1 MCFLG
6 LTTVFTIS
14 KVFYFCFSNSVDN
27 RRSQIV
33 NNKRCLVPK
42 LQYRC
47 HSRFHF
53 DTILVAAILQ
63 PFSVYKGTISKK
75 ALASHKIGF
84 IFHENTKYW
93 KKKQALIHTSTFSN
107 FLDFKCLLIQKN
119 HASNIKSI
127 FDNSQGINS
136 LPHKCSS
143 GFDLWYCRDVV
154 TYVVFTFPLLKNA
167 VLKC

>member
-6 LTTVFTIS
+6 LTTVFNIS
-14 KVFYFCFSNSVDN
+14 KIFYFFSCFSNSFHN
-27 RRSQIV
+27 RRSQIIV

-53 DTILVAAILQ
+53 DTIFVAAILQ

-75 ALASHKIGF
+75 ALTSYKNRLHILGKHKVL
-84 IFHENTKYW
+84 
-93 KKKQALIHTSTFSN
+93 KKQNKTKQTLIHTSTFSN
-107 FLDFKCLLIQKN
+107 FLDFKSLLIQKN

-127 FDNSQGINS
+127 LDNSQGINS
-136 LPHKCSS
+136 LSHKCSS
-143 GFDLWYCRDVV
+143 GFDL
-154 TYVVFTFPLLKNA
+154 
-167 VLKC
+167 

>member
-1 MCFLG
+1 MTSVLNKQHVKLIHIFSKIQKPYPVMGLTITLECIHSVCFLG
-6 LTTVFTIS
+6 LTTVFTFS
-14 KVFYFCFSNSVDN
+14 KVFYLCFSNSFDN
-27 RRSQIV
+27 RRSHIV

-53 DTILVAAILQ
+53 DTIFVAAILQ

-93 KKKQALIHTSTFSN
+93 KKNKH
-107 FLDFKCLLIQKN
+107 
-119 HASNIKSI
+119 
-127 FDNSQGINS
+127 
-136 LPHKCSS
+136 
-143 GFDLWYCRDVV
+143 
-154 TYVVFTFPLLKNA
+154 
-167 VLKC
+167 